1 MSQPMYFPN
10 APFDLSEAL
19 VCSRLVDTAYDM
31 YSQWVAQGKP
41 KQADF
46 RWKPK
51 SRLDLTFGEPL
62 WGNDPAFWVLDRS
75 EPFAFC
81 AWSRNAEI
89 WLVIRGTES
98 AEDWAADISADLTDY
113 NLAPNYGRAHAGFY
127 KIYAS
132 MSGTVRSALGH
143 AMAQVGSPEAIFLGA
158 HSLGSALSTLAVPDI
173 LANTAADQ
181 HAMRIKHYN
190 LASPRAGDA
199 DFAAAYDANGV
210 ATYRV
215 VNSCDLVPEVP
226 PAIIGDELF
235 EHVGVPVDFSAQYR
249 SLGGNHSA
257 VHSYGYALIHPQQ
270 PQGPMPASG

>member
-1 MSQPMYFPN
+1 MSD
-10 APFDLSEAL
+10 A
-19 VCSRLVDTAYDM
+19 
-31 YSQWVAQGKP
+31 
-41 KQADF
+41 
-46 RWKPK
+46 
-51 SRLDLTFGEPL
+51 
-62 WGNDPAFWVLDRS
+62 
-75 EPFAFC
+75 
-81 AWSRNAEI
+81 
-89 WLVIRGTES
+89 
-98 AEDWAADISADLTDY
+98 
-113 NLAPNYGRAHAGFY
+113 
-127 KIYAS
+127 
-132 MSGTVRSALGH
+132 VRSALGQ
-143 AMAQVGSPEAIFLGA
+143 AIAQVGSPEAIFLGA